1 LTSAQGAGRQ
11 APQAYEG
18 TIDSLIIRARGLGR
32 NGQRRILGLTGPPG
46 SGKSTLAELLVNGLA
61 PEVVLVPMDGFHLAK
76 AELERLGRRDR
87 MGAID
92 TFDAWGY
99 VSLLRRLR
107 NSDDEVVYAP
117 EFRREFEEPIAGAI
131 LVTQETPL
139 VITEGNYLLVD
150 DPPWSELAELLD
162 EVWYLDPGEDVRIQ
176 RLVARHSAYGKSPAE
191 ANAWSHGSDQRNSE
205 LVAQTRDRADLVV
218 RLLGDGHDAGSP
230 HRS

>member
-1 LTSAQGAGRQ
+1 V
-11 APQAYEG
+11 
-18 TIDSLIIRARGLGR
+18 
-32 NGQRRILGLTGPPG
+32 TGPPG
-46 SGKSTLAELLVNGLA
+46 SGKSTLADLLVKGLA

-117 EFRREFEEPIAGAI
+117 EFRRELEEPIAGAI
-131 LVTQETPL
+131 PVTQETQL

-150 DPPWSELAELLD
+150 DPPWSQLAELID

-191 ANAWSHGSDQRNSE
+191 ADAWSHGTDQRNAE
-205 LVAQTRDRADLVV
+205 LVAKTRDRADLVI
-218 RLLGDGHDAGSP
+218 RLWGDDLDPGSLSSSYP
-230 HRS
+230 